1 MRVAFQV
8 MGVTAGRKDSNCEI
22 LLKEAL
28 LACREQGAE
37 VRMINL
43 KDYELLDCNGCT
55 ACTMGM
61 SMGKNTGCSLAD
73 KDDKQKIMDVMLEQ
87 DAVIFSAPTYDLMPS
102 SLFLK
107 FMHRN
112 LAYESAF
119 LTKIGAIAPR
129 DRVGALI
136 AVGGSTRSWQSM
148 ALECMQAT
156 TFTNSFKIV
165 DMYMATQVPAPAQVL
180 LYEEKVA
187 RVREMGLNVM
197 KALNTPPAERKWLGD
212 PDYGWCPTPTPCA
225 WASPSGRGYSTPSS
239 AWCAARAAPW
249 SRPGTGAGNSS
260 SPRMGWSVT
269 APPRR
274 AAGFTATRSPRP
286 RAASS
291 WIRPSAIWWPSACPS
306 TRASSSPASKK
317 GV

>member
-1 MRVAFQV
+1 MAFQV

-187 RVREMGLNVM
+187 RAREMGLNVM

-212 PDYGWCPTPTPCA
+212 PDYGWCPTATPTPCA
-225 WASPSGRGYSTPSS
+225 WASPSGRGCSTPSS

-249 SRPGTGAGNSS
+249 SRPRTGAGNSS

>member
-1 MRVAFQV
+1 MAFQV
-8 MGVTAGRKDSNCEI
+8 MGVTAGRKNSNSEI

-28 LACREQGAE
+28 LVCQEMGAE

-43 KDYELLDCNGCT
+43 KDYNIIDCNGCT
-55 ACTMGM
+55 SCTMGM
-61 SMGKNTGCSLAD
+61 SMGKYTGCSLDDA
-73 KDDKQKIMDVMLEQ
+73 DDKKKIMDVMLNQ

-119 LTKIGAIAPR
+119 LTKIGAIEPR

-165 DMYMATQVPAPAQVL
+165 DMYMATQVPAPGQVL
-180 LYEEKVA
+180 LA
-187 RVREMGLNVM
+187 GRSGLRMVSE
-197 KALNTPPAERKWLGD
+197 LPQQFTV
-212 PDYGWCPTPTPCA
+212 
-225 WASPSGRGYSTPSS
+225 SGR
-239 AWCAARAAPW
+239 AAVERFAISDRVYRMWRRRRSGAN
-249 SRPGTGAGNSS
+249 PG
-260 SPRMGWSVT
+260 W
-269 APPRR
+269 
-274 AAGFTATRSPRP
+274 
-286 RAASS
+286 
-291 WIRPSAIWWPSACPS
+291 
-306 TRASSSPASKK
+306 
-317 GV
+317 

>member
-1 MRVAFQV
+1 MAFQV
-8 MGVTAGRKDSNCEI
+8 MGVTAGRKNSNSEI

-28 LACREQGAE
+28 LVCQEMGAE

-43 KDYELLDCNGCT
+43 KDYNIIDCNGCT
-55 ACTMGM
+55 SCTMGM
-61 SMGKNTGCSLAD
+61 SMGKYTGCSLDDA
-73 KDDKQKIMDVMLEQ
+73 DDKKKIMDVMLNQ

-119 LTKIGAIAPR
+119 LTKIGAIEPR

-165 DMYMATQVPAPAQVL
+165 DM
-180 LYEEKVA
+180 
-187 RVREMGLNVM
+187 
-197 KALNTPPAERKWLGD
+197 
-212 PDYGWCPTPTPCA
+212 
-225 WASPSGRGYSTPSS
+225 
-239 AWCAARAAPW
+239 
-249 SRPGTGAGNSS
+249 
-260 SPRMGWSVT
+260 
-269 APPRR
+269 
-274 AAGFTATRSPRP
+274 
-286 RAASS
+286 
-291 WIRPSAIWWPSACPS
+291 
-306 TRASSSPASKK
+306 
-317 GV
+317 

>member
-1 MRVAFQV
+1 MAFQV

-87 DAVIFSAPTYDLMPS
+87 DAVIFSAPTYDLMLS

-148 ALECMQAT
+148 APECMQAT

-165 DMYMATQVPAPAQVL
+165 DMYMATCVHPAQVASTR
-180 LYEEKVA
+180 EGRA
-187 RVREMGLNVM
+187 REMGLNVM

-212 PDYGWCPTPTPCA
+212 PDYGWCPNCHSNALCLGEPQWKGLQYPIECVVCGAGGTLEQTGDGRWKFVIA
-225 WASPSGRGYSTPSS
+225 ENGLERDRTTEEGRGVHCDWFAETQGGFFLDP
-239 AWCAARAAPW
+239 AK
-249 SRPGTGAGNSS
+249 
-260 SPRMGWSVT
+260 
-269 APPRR
+269 RR
-274 AAGFTATRSPRP
+274 LVA
-286 RAASS
+286 
-291 WIRPSAIWWPSACPS
+291 SACPS

>member
-1 MRVAFQV
+1 MAFQV
-8 MGVTAGRKDSNCEI
+8 MGVTAGRKNSNSEI

-28 LACREQGAE
+28 LVCQEMGAE

-43 KDYELLDCNGCT
+43 KDYNIIDCNGCT
-55 ACTMGM
+55 SCTMGM
-61 SMGKNTGCSLAD
+61 SMGKYTGCSLDNA
-73 KDDKQKIMDVMLEQ
+73 DDKKKIMDVMLNQ

-119 LTKIGAIAPR
+119 LTKIGAIEPR

-165 DMYMATQVPAPAQVL
+165 DMYMATQVPAPGQVL
-180 LYEEKVA
+180 LYDEKIA
-187 RVREMGLNVM
+187 RAREIGKNVM
-197 KALNTPPAERKWLGD
+197 EALNTKPEERKWLEIRIMDGARTVTAIHCV
-212 PDYGWCPTPTPCA
+212 WV
-225 WASPSGRGYSTPSS
+225 SRSGKVCSIRLSVLYV
-239 AWCAARAAPW
+239 AQAEI
-249 SRPGTGAGNSS
+249 
-260 SPRMGWSVT
+260 WSVLRT
-269 APPRR
+269 ENGNLLLQQMDWSVIEPLRKDVAFTVMRLRR
-274 AAGFTATRSPRP
+274 HRGDF
-286 RAASS
+286 S
-291 WIRPSAIWWPSACPS
+291 WIR
-306 TRASSSPASKK
+306 RNGKK
-317 GV
+317 LRQNCQNTKN

>member
-1 MRVAFQV
+1 MAFQV
-8 MGVTAGRKDSNCEI
+8 MGVTAGRKNSNSEI

-28 LACREQGAE
+28 LVCQEMGAE

-43 KDYELLDCNGCT
+43 KDYNIIDCNGCT
-55 ACTMGM
+55 SCTMGM
-61 SMGKNTGCSLAD
+61 SMGKYTGCSLDDA
-73 KDDKQKIMDVMLEQ
+73 DDKKKIMDVMLNQ

-119 LTKIGAIAPR
+119 LTKIGAIEPR

-165 DMYMATQVPAPAQVL
+165 DMYMATQVPAPGQVL
-180 LYEEKVA
+180 LYDEKIA
-187 RVREMGLNVM
+187 RAREIGKKCYGSTEYKTGRAEMAGRSGLRMV
-197 KALNTPPAERKWLGD
+197 
-212 PDYGWCPTPTPCA
+212 
-225 WASPSGRGYSTPSS
+225 WASRSGKVCNIRSS
-239 AWCAARAAPW
+239 VPYVAQAEIW
-249 SRPGTGAGNSS
+249 SE
-260 SPRMGWSVT
+260 PRMVNGNLSSRLTDWSVT
-269 APPRR
+269 VPPRK
-274 AAGFTATRSPRP
+274 AVVSIVMKSPRH
-286 RAASS
+286 REDFS
-291 WIRPSAIWWPSACPS
+291 WIR
-306 TRASSSPASKK
+306 RNGKK
-317 GV
+317 LRQNYQNIKN

>member
-1 MRVAFQV
+1 MAFQV

-61 SMGKNTGCSLAD
+61 SMGKDTGCSLAD

-87 DAVIFSAPTYDLMPS
+87 DAVIFSAPTYALMPS

-119 LTKIGAIAPR
+119 LTKIGAIAPW

-187 RVREMGLNVM
+187 RAREMGLNVM

-212 PDYGWCPTPTPCA
+212 PDYGWCPNCHSNALCLGEPQWKGLQYPIECVVCGAGGTLEQTEDGRWKFVIA
-225 WASPSGRGYSTPSS
+225 ENGLERDRTTEEGRGVHCDEIAETQGGFFIDPAKRQLVAERLPKYQSIQF
-239 AWCAARAAPW
+239 
-249 SRPGTGAGNSS
+249 PG
-260 SPRMGWSVT
+260 
-269 APPRR
+269 
-274 AAGFTATRSPRP
+274 
-286 RAASS
+286 
-291 WIRPSAIWWPSACPS
+291 I
-306 TRASSSPASKK
+306 
-317 GV
+317 

>member
-1 MRVAFQV
+1 MAFQV
-8 MGVTAGRKDSNCEI
+8 MGVTAGRKNSNSEI

-28 LACREQGAE
+28 LACQEMGAE

-43 KDYELLDCNGCT
+43 KDYNIIDCNGCT
-55 ACTMGM
+55 SCTMGM
-61 SMGKNTGCSLAD
+61 SMGKHTGCSLDDA
-73 KDDKQKIMDVMLEQ
+73 DDKKKIMDVMLNQ

-119 LTKIGAIAPR
+119 LNKIGAIEPR

-180 LYEEKVA
+180 LYDEKIA
-187 RVREMGLNVM
+187 RAREIGVNVM
-197 KALNTPPAERKWLGD
+197 KALETRPEDRKWLGD
-212 PDYGWCPTPTPCA
+212 PDYGWCPNCHSNALCLGEPQWKGLQYPVECVVCGAGGDLERTEDGR
-225 WASPSGRGYSTPSS
+225 WKFVIASNGLERDRTTEEGRGVHCDEIAETQGGFFMDPKKREEV
-239 AWCAARAAPW
+239 AAKLPKYK
-249 SRPGTGAGNSS
+249 NIQ
-260 SPRMGWSVT
+260 
-269 APPRR
+269 
-274 AAGFTATRSPRP
+274 F
-286 RAASS
+286 
-291 WIRPSAIWWPSACPS
+291 
-306 TRASSSPASKK
+306 PALD
-317 GV
+317 

>member
-1 MRVAFQV
+1 
-8 MGVTAGRKDSNCEI
+8 
-22 LLKEAL
+22 
-28 LACREQGAE
+28 
-37 VRMINL
+37 
-43 KDYELLDCNGCT
+43 
-55 ACTMGM
+55 
-61 SMGKNTGCSLAD
+61 
-73 KDDKQKIMDVMLEQ
+73 MDVMLEQ

-165 DMYMATQVPAPAQVL
+165 DMYMATQVPAPARCFSTRRRWPGPGDGPERDEGPQH
-180 LYEEKVA
+180 
-187 RVREMGLNVM
+187 R
-197 KALNTPPAERKWLGD
+197 PPPSAS
-212 PDYGWCPTPTPCA
+212 GWATRTTAGAPTATPTPCA
-225 WASPSGRGYSTPSS
+225 WASRSGRGCSTPSS

-249 SRPGTGAGNSS
+249 SRPRTGAGNSS

-286 RAASS
+286 RRLLHGSGQAPAGGRAPAQVPEHPVPRHLRKESDCHE
-291 WIRPSAIWWPSACPS
+291 I
-306 TRASSSPASKK
+306 RASVFPHA
-317 GV
+317 GG